1 MSEHALGGRIAPLG
15 LAVAAAIVVL
25 DQLTKLWAVS
35 RLKDGDDIDVWWTLR
50 LNYSENNGMAFGRM
64 QSMGPVIAVVAMVI
78 VVVLLISLKHSPSRT
93 ADVAVGLVLGGA
105 VGNLIDRLFRGPG
118 WLRGAVV
125 DFIDFQWFPIF
136 NVADMGITIGGALLV
151 LSSWR
156 TGTQRSPAAAQGEGQ
171 S

>member
-1 MSEHALGGRIAPLG
+1 MSEHALRGRIAPLG
-15 LAVAAAIVVL
+15 LAVAAGIVVL

-35 RLKDGDDIDVWWTLR
+35 RLKDGDDIDIWWTLR

-64 QSMGPVIAVVAMVI
+64 QGMGPVIAVVAMVI

-105 VGNLIDRLFRGPG
+105 VGNLIDRLFRGSG

-156 TGTQRSPAAAQGEGQ
+156 AGTQPSPAGADGERQ
-171 S
+171 P